1 MATRMK
7 TGSLPRSRSATKD
20 VQPKIV
26 ETKVVRA
33 KATAGETKMKKPSKK
48 SQPAD
53 TKQQTYRGDP
63 FPMFNFIGAAGF
75 PPAPFQFAKQR
86 DNSSDDDQVEE
97 EEEELTD
104 EAAALL
110 LMSVSPQLS
119 AARPRALSHLEPLE
133 SLAAVSHIRRNE
145 AMTGS
150 MGSLRD
156 FQDAGSEKGSQGIFS
171 FKIQPK
177 SQKRKRAAAHA
188 TKKQQKKTKKA
199 KKSKDP
205 AAEPAKI
212 NPECPKDLRPMYGS
226 LYNTGG
232 RIGIYTPRERSAI
245 IERYRNKRRRRV
257 WTKKVRYSCRK
268 NLADNRLRIKGRF
281 VKKDS
286 AEAKAYFAAQAAAAE
301 EAKKAQASLT
311 TDALIM
317 QPVNRGH
324 GKHAKRPRAMSSNF

>member
-1 MATRMK
+1 MAAVMATRMK

-26 ETKVVRA
+26 QTKVVRA

-48 SQPAD
+48 SRQPAD
-53 TKQQTYRGDP
+53 TKQQTHRGDP

-86 DNSSDDDQVEE
+86 EDSSDDDQAEE

-171 FKIQPK
+171 LKIQPK

-199 KKSKDP
+199 KKSKEP
-205 AAEPAKI
+205 AAKPAKI

-232 RIGIYTPRERSAI
+232 SAI

-317 QPVNRGH
+317 KPVNRGR